1 MTEIN
6 NFTEIINKYQKNVA
20 QIDLDMKK
28 KYFKLS
34 PYSDNKLNITSY
46 DDMYDILYIKNKYLN
61 KDVYKHINKEVSV
74 SNNIIN
80 DLIKLLKNIF
90 DINYFDDN
98 EFKYVTKQ
106 NDLDYLNPKIGE
118 YIIYNS
124 LKKNTFQQ
132 SDFRKNLYAFEEKI
146 KEYLLIKFN
155 YNIKVNFFEDEEYKL
170 VWMIVEI
177 SKNKN

>member
-6 NFTEIINKYQKNVA
+6 NFTEIINKYQQNVV
-20 QIDLDMKK
+20 QIDLEMKK

-46 DDMYDILYIKNKYLN
+46 DDMYDLLYIKNKYLN
-61 KDVYKHINKEVSV
+61 KDVYKHINKEVYV
-74 SNNIIN
+74 SDNIIN
-80 DLIKLLKNIF
+80 DVIKLLKVNF
-90 DINYFDDN
+90 DISYFDDS
-98 EFKYVTKQ
+98 EFKYVTKH
-106 NDLDYLNPKIGE
+106 NDLNYLNPKLYD

-132 SDFRKNLYAFEEKI
+132 SDFRKKLYTFEEKI
-146 KEYLLIKFN
+146 KEYLLIKNN

-170 VWMIVEI
+170 VWIIVEI
-177 SKNKN
+177 SKI